1 MALIVGNL
9 LTDPAAQSFISR
21 EDACTYLSPE
31 RIEAWFNA
39 NDLDRDAALVRASRW
54 LAGNFSWNV
63 LRTADLVRVGQ
74 VTARL
79 AAETMSRP
87 IFAGVDAAT
96 VLASESVT
104 VGKISES
111 KTYREGLTADAAGLL
126 LPWLRPSLAGLIK
139 GGNVQFLRRA

>member
-1 MALIVGNL
+1 
-9 LTDPAAQSFISR
+9 
-21 EDACTYLSPE
+21 
-31 RIEAWFNA
+31 
-39 NDLDRDAALVRASRW
+39 
-54 LAGNFSWNV
+54 
-63 LRTADLVRVGQ
+63 
-74 VTARL
+74 
-79 AAETMSRP
+79 MSRP